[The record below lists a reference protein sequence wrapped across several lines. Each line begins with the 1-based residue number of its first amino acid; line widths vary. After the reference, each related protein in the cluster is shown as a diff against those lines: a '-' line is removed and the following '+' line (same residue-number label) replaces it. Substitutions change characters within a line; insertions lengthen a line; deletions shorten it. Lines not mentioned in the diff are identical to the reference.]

1 LQTLERVQ
9 ECSELRKASMCSTAL
24 SEGSQYS
31 REGLEYQNEV
41 RYCISITKL
50 QTQRRKVA
58 LIRTKNPACR
68 SPEREKKLWTI
79 SLQMA

>member
-1 LQTLERVQ
+1 
-9 ECSELRKASMCSTAL
+9 MCSTAL

-50 QTQRRKVA
+50 QTQRRKVV

-68 SPEREKKLWTI
+68 SPEREKKKKLWTI
-79 SLQMA
+79 WLQMAQELSVFYWFMA

>member
-1 LQTLERVQ
+1 
-9 ECSELRKASMCSTAL
+9 MCSTAL

-50 QTQRRKVA
+50 QTQRRKVV

-68 SPEREKKLWTI
+68 SPERKKKKALDNMASDGTGAI
-79 SLQMA
+79 CILLVHGLSL

>member
-1 LQTLERVQ
+1 
-9 ECSELRKASMCSTAL
+9 MCSTAL

-50 QTQRRKVA
+50 QTQRRKVV

-68 SPEREKKLWTI
+68 SPERKKKKKALDNMASDGTGAI
-79 SLQMA
+79 CILLVHGLSL